1 MSNPKVKRVLVSV
14 TDKSGVAD
22 FARALVDEFGAEII
36 STGGTARALKD
47 AGVPVT
53 PIDDARAT
61 PERRIFFKFKL
72 AERNLR
78 IR

>member
-1 MSNPKVKRVLVSV
+1 MSTPKVKRVLVSV

-53 PIDDARAT
+53 PCGAV
-61 PERRIFFKFKL
+61 
-72 AERNLR
+72 
-78 IR
+78 

>member
-1 MSNPKVKRVLVSV
+1 MSNPEVKRVLVSV
-14 TDKSGVAD
+14 TDKTVVAD

-53 PIDDARAT
+53 PIDDVT
-61 PERRIFFKFKL
+61 QFP
-72 AERNLR
+72 
-78 IR
+78 

>member
-36 STGGTARALKD
+36 STGGTARALRTEGGGLTIELEFSPAEQ
-47 AGVPVT
+47 AGQGEEKGEG
-53 PIDDARAT
+53 AT
-61 PERRIFFKFKL
+61 R
-72 AERNLR
+72 
-78 IR
+78 